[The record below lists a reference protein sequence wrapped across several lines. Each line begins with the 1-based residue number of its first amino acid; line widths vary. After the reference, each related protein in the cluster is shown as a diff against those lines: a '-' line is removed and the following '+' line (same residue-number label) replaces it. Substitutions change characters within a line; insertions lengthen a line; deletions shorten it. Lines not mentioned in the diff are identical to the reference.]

1 MRRRLV
7 RTSNNTKRSRYYP
20 VIVIVNQDIM
30 ACGDNPDNSTVWI
43 RTGCI
48 FTYDGNLTDSLLN
61 YSVLL
66 LNLTYCCYYYT
77 NKTTTATAPLVSVRN
92 DQRMRGGDGTL
103 SAAGGSRSVVLLF
116 LLLAGV
122 TAFQWILCLI
132 VGCSG
137 ISIIW
142 CALCGWIVHGLYS
155 DTRTNH
161 NDHNPPQ
168 EPDSG
173 RIIISTNDDD
183 NNNNVNNNDSSN
195 ETPIIIAEEDDH
207 LFTGTR
213 SPRLSLA
220 VGVLQLVDVAT
231 IVYYAITAEMIT
243 TVAHICALILG
254 ASLHLC
260 FSSRRWTTTS
270 SLTTAAT
277 TTTTTTSG
285 TRTAMIDQNTTTNST
300 TALLPGE
307 GGIYLLGDTD
317 NKM

>member
-1 MRRRLV
+1 
-7 RTSNNTKRSRYYP
+7 
-20 VIVIVNQDIM
+20 M
-30 ACGDNPDNSTVWI
+30 ACEHNPDNNTVWI
-43 RTGCI
+43 RTVCI
-48 FTYDGNLTDSLLN
+48 FTYDGNLPDSLLN

-77 NKTTTATAPLVSVRN
+77 NKSTTTTAPLVSVRN

-103 SAAGGSRSVVLLF
+103 SGAGAGGFGSVVLLF

-173 RIIISTNDDD
+173 RIIISTHDDD

-195 ETPIIIAEEDDH
+195 ETPIIIAEEDDN

-213 SPRLSLA
+213 SPRLSLV
-220 VGVLQLVDVAT
+220 VGVLLLVDVAT

-254 ASLHLC
+254 ASLHLW
-260 FSSRRWTTTS
+260 FSSRRRTTMS
-270 SLTTAAT
+270 STT

-307 GGIYLLGDTD
+307 AGICPLGDAE